1 MMKRW
6 VWVFVSILLLTGCN
20 NVDDTQE
27 ELLSYLNGP
36 YDEFLIMYEEVELIY
51 DEYDERGANGEDEEV
66 LEIIREELIPQF
78 ELMHDHLTDQQFE
91 SEEIEQL
98 NDLLIE
104 ETSYNL
110 QAVEVDEDAFS
121 SVIESGED
129 AEQLFDERDELYMQ
143 ADEVL
148 AEFEQYLDDLLD
160 TYEIEA

>member
-1 MMKRW
+1 MKRW
-6 VWVFVSILLLTGCN
+6 VWALAATLLLTGCN
-20 NVDDTQE
+20 SSDETQE

-36 YDEFLIMYEEVELIY
+36 YDEFLVMYEEVELIY

-66 LEIIREELIPQF
+66 LEIIREDLIPQF
-78 ELMHDHLTDQQFE
+78 ELMQDHLTDQQFD
-91 SEEIEQL
+91 SDEIEQL

-121 SVIESGED
+121 SVVESGED

-148 AEFEQYLDDLLD
+148 AEFEQYLDELLD

>member
-1 MMKRW
+1 MKRW